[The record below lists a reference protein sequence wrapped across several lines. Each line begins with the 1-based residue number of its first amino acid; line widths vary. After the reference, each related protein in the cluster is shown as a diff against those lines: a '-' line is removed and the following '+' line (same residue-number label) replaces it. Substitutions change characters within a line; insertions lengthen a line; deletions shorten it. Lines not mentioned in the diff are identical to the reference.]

1 MVAFFD
7 KGPKRGLRYPAYRQ
21 FVKKADH
28 LDPDFGKIISGNI
41 FDHDEYTLGII
52 LSPILGL

>member
-7 KGPKRGLRYPAYRQ
+7 KLTFCWVAEPPFWP
-21 FVKKADH
+21 FVKKEDH

-41 FDHDEYTLGII
+41 FNHKEDTLGII
-52 LSPILGL
+52 LSPISGL